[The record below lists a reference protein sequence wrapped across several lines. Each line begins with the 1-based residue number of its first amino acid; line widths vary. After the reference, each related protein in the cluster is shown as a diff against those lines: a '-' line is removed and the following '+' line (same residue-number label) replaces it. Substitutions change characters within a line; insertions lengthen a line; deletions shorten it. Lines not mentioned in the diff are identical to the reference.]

1 MRVISGVCGGLPLKA
16 LDGQTTRPTT
26 DKVKESMFNIIG
38 PYFEG
43 GQALDLFAGSGGL
56 GIECLSRG
64 IEKAVFVEKD
74 ARAAAIVKQNL
85 TFCNLVNKSIVINR
99 DVKQA
104 IREMSGVYRFDYI
117 FMDPP
122 YKIAEKI
129 PDLIEEMV
137 QANIVSEDCI
147 FVCESG
153 SDTILPDELTHVERF
168 REGKYGTIRVSFY
181 QLKEG
186 VLND

>member
-1 MRVISGVCGGLPLKA
+1 MRVISGVCGGLPLKV

-26 DKVKESMFNIIG
+26 DKVKESMFNIVG

-74 ARAAAIVKQNL
+74 SRAAAIVKQNL
-85 TFCNLVNKSIVINR
+85 SFCKMDHKSVVMNR
-99 DVKQA
+99 DAKQA
-104 IREMSGVYRFDYI
+104 IREMAGVYQFDYV
-117 FMDPP
+117 FLDPP
-122 YKIAEKI
+122 YKMAEKI
-129 PDLIEEMV
+129 PELIEEMV
-137 QANIVSEDCI
+137 KANIVSEDCI

-153 SDTILPDELTHVERF
+153 SETTFPDELSYVERF
-168 REGKYGTIRVSFY
+168 REGKYGTIRVSYY

>member
-1 MRVISGVCGGLPLKA
+1 MRVISGVCGGLPLKS

-38 PYFEG
+38 PYFDG

-64 IEKAVFVEKD
+64 IDQVVFVEKD
-74 ARAAAIVKQNL
+74 ARAIEIVKQNL
-85 TFCNLVNKSIVINR
+85 AFCKMGDKAVLVKRYAI
-99 DVKQA
+99 QA
-104 IREMSGVYRFDYI
+104 IRELSGHYQFDYV

-122 YKIAEKI
+122 YKMAEKI
-129 PDLIEEMV
+129 PELIEEMV
-137 QANIVSEDCI
+137 QAKIVNTDCI

-153 SDTILPDELTHVERF
+153 SETNFPDELIYAERF

-186 VLND
+186 VING